1 MSGAPSA
8 RHVVLT
14 IAQREFR
21 IAMRRRFLRVLLVMG
36 FLPPIVASIVL
47 VIRLLLRQM
56 QGVDIGWD
64 PLPALLRFQTLPVL
78 LAALG
83 LGTPAV
89 SRDRAEDV
97 LYLYAVRPVSPGL
110 YAAGKMLAVFLPAF
124 LVLFLPTLLVLTVR
138 QGILAAEAPFGDTL
152 VLLLKGA
159 ILTFALAV
167 ALAGATVGPSAATK
181 RGRWAL
187 LLALAVTALPDT
199 FLRILGGFEN
209 QPDWAIGPLNAA
221 HFLVGTLFEDEEWL
235 KSLQHVAIL
244 LAWGAFGFLLTR
256 WRVQREMIP

>member
-1 MSGAPSA
+1 MTGAPSA

-21 IAMRRRFLRVLLVMG
+21 IALRRRFLRLLLIMG
-36 FLPPIVASIVL
+36 FLPPIIAAVVL

-124 LVLFLPTLLVLTVR
+124 LVLFLPIVLVLTVR
-138 QGILAAEAPFGDTL
+138 QGILGAEAPFLDSL
-152 VLLLKGA
+152 VLLGKGTA
-159 ILTFALAV
+159 LTLGLAV

-187 LLALAVTALPDT
+187 LLALALTALPDT
-199 FLRILGGFEN
+199 VLRVAGGLEE

-221 HFLVGTLFEDEEWL
+221 HFLVGTLFEDVDWGR
-235 KSLQHVAIL
+235 SLLHLAVL
-244 LAWGAFGFLLTR
+244 FAWGAVGFLLTR
-256 WRVQREMIP
+256 WRVSREMIP

>member
-1 MSGAPSA
+1 MRGTPSSV
-8 RHVVLT
+8 HIIGT

-21 IAMRRRFLRVLLVMG
+21 IAMRRKFLRLILILG
-36 FLPPIVASIVL
+36 FLPPVGAAVVL

-56 QGVDIGWD
+56 QGTDVGWD
-64 PLPALLRFQTLPVL
+64 PLPHLLQFQTIPVF

-97 LYLYAVRPVSPGL
+97 LYLYAVRPVSPSL

-124 LVLFLPTLLVLTVR
+124 IVLFLPTIMVLAVR
-138 QGILAAEAPFGDTL
+138 QGILGSEAAPLESLADLGKAALLTL
-152 VLLLKGA
+152 GA
-159 ILTFALAV
+159 AV

-187 LLALAVTALPDT
+187 LMSLAIMTLPDT
-199 FLRILGGFEN
+199 ILRVFDLGD
-209 QPDWAIGPLNAA
+209 DWAIGPINVARL
-221 HFLVGTLFEDEEWL
+221 LVDTMFKDPALLPSIGHL
-235 KSLQHVAIL
+235 AIL
-244 LAWGAFGFLLTR
+244 FAWGAAGFLLTR
-256 WRVQREMIP
+256 WRVSREMIP